1 MNLIF
6 SRTLKALCTVVVAGV
21 LTACGSS
28 STYEPFV
35 PTRVVGLGDGYN
47 DPASTVR
54 ETGSTT
60 GTVVGQVAAYFG
72 LGSSNV
78 VNQSSTGAK
87 ISALAG
93 QIDSVPNGFSSGD
106 LVVIAVGTHD
116 VIGNDP
122 ASTVRETGSTT
133 GTVVGQVAAYFGQ
146 SNVVNASIT
155 GAKISAIEGQ
165 IDDVVANHN
174 GFSSGDLVVIAVGT
188 HDVIGN
194 DAVNGTTP
202 ITTAEAESASTALFV
217 QVQRLQNLGV
227 KHILI
232 MPILEVSRTPWGR
245 AHNFSGSATTT
256 LNDKVLGKVPS
267 GYNQNPVIYANASSI
282 TSQFLLATSTYTYS
296 TFTDTGV
303 DASGVATT
311 PACGA
316 ASVSAMAG
324 CDAVDSNSNPV
335 ANSAYGTMLFADGI
349 HLTPAGNRWVAQFLF
364 NATSNGWR

>member
-72 LGSSNV
+72 VGPSNV
-78 VNQSSTGAK
+78 VNQSSTGAT

-93 QIDSVPNGFSSGD
+93 QIDSVP
-106 LVVIAVGTHD
+106 
-116 VIGNDP
+116 
-122 ASTVRETGSTT
+122 
-133 GTVVGQVAAYFGQ
+133 
-146 SNVVNASIT
+146 
-155 GAKISAIEGQ
+155 
-165 IDDVVANHN
+165 N